1 MFGLKKQNRGHKTPY
16 MGGKRQMFEY
26 EVVEELLEE
35 YGCEHAC
42 EHCPY
47 AEQCS
52 AQELYWGCVVWEEQM
67 GDDL

>member
-1 MFGLKKQNRGHKTPY
+1 
-16 MGGKRQMFEY
+16 MFEY

-47 AEQCS
+47 AEECS